1 MKSLPT
7 DVSIA
12 GVEISYEHHA
22 YRTPLKFGGV
32 PVTHAVLLNVRLR
45 ARTRTGRE
53 AEGSGSMPLGTVWS
67 FPSKTIP
74 EPTRL
79 ETMKNLA
86 EKIAGL
92 LRGCEL
98 CAHPVELS
106 HALEPEAL
114 KLAVATRRSL
124 KLAEPVPK
132 LCTVVV
138 FSAFDAALH
147 DAYGKVH
154 GRHVYDCYGA
164 EWMNDDLAR
173 YLDVNVAQASSLRSQ
188 QQSQAGSLRHSF
200 AGEYLDRYSLRRPKP
215 RMPLYHLIGALDA
228 LTDADVKERL
238 NDGLPNTLG
247 EWIEKDQLTHLKIK
261 LNGDNA
267 DWDINRI
274 LAIERVTAETQARR
288 GVARWVYS
296 LDFNEQCRNVEYLL
310 EVLRR
315 VQEGNAAAFDRVAY
329 VEQPTARDLKAH
341 PENKMHAAAKLKP
354 VVIDESLV
362 DYETFL
368 LAREQGYSGVALK
381 ACKGQS
387 QALLMAAAAQ
397 KNNMFLCVQDLTCP
411 GQSFLHSAGLAAHIG
426 PVTAI
431 EGNARQYM
439 PGANVEWAKQF
450 PGTFTVTDGMIE
462 TGCLDKP
469 GLGH

>member
-7 DVSIA
+7 DISICE
-12 GVEISYEHHA
+12 VETSFEYHA

-32 PVTHAVLLNVRLR
+32 PVSHCTLLNVRVR
-45 ARTRTGRE
+45 VRTRTGRE
-53 AEGSGSMPLGTVWS
+53 AEGSGSMPLSSIWA
-67 FPSKTIP
+67 FPSKIIS
-74 EPTRL
+74 EPDRL
-79 ETMKNLA
+79 DAMKSLA

-92 LRGCEL
+92 LRDSDL

-106 HALEPEAL
+106 HELEPEAL
-114 KLAVATRRSL
+114 KLAAKVSRTR
-124 KLAEPVPK
+124 KLVEPVPK
-132 LCTVVV
+132 LCTLVV
-138 FSAFDAALH
+138 FSPFDAALH

-164 EWMNDDLAR
+164 EWMNHDIAR
-173 YLDVNVAQASSLRSQ
+173 YLDASF
-188 QQSQAGSLRHSF
+188 GGDF
-200 AGEYLDRYSLRRPKP
+200 LDRYSLRRPKA

-247 EWIEKDQLTHLKIK
+247 EWIVKDQLTHLKIK

-267 DWDINRI
+267 DWDVNRV
-274 LAIERVTAETQARR
+274 LAIERVVAETQARR
-288 GVARWVYS
+288 GVERWVYS
-296 LDFNEQCRNVEYLL
+296 LDFNEQCKNVEYLL

-315 VQEGNAAAFDRVAY
+315 VKEGNATAFDRVAY

-341 PENKMHAAAKLKP
+341 PENKMHAAAALKP
-354 VVIDESLV
+354 VVIDESLT

-431 EGNARQYM
+431 EGNSRQYC
-439 PGANVEWAKQF
+439 PAANVEWGKKF
-450 PGTFTVTDGMIE
+450 PGVFTVREGMIE
-462 TGCLDKP
+462 TGCLEQV